1 MAAHKSRTNVKIIL
15 AGTTLFL
22 LVAASLLGF
31 SSVMSAAAASL
42 SIDDTNSTT
51 AAEDNGSTAATISDD
66 VSLTTTTTTMS
77 TIQLAVEPFAIGQ
90 YAILSENMISQTETQ
105 LSFEGNTTIISPNTT
120 ETIMARDTGEV
131 IFSLLPAHDSGIIR
145 GQFHM
150 TTEDGSES
158 ATADFTEFVRFESPT
173 AIGIAYFSTNS
184 TGGMLAPL
192 NNMIAVFLD
201 EEQPNQNAT
210 VRFFEW
216 KSEDGGAPIG
226 SGNNSTPIATS

>member
-66 VSLTTTTTTMS
+66 VSLNTTTTTS

-131 IFSLLPAHDSGIIR
+131 IFSLLPAHGSGIIR

-158 ATADFTEFVRFESPT
+158 ATADLTEFVRFESPT

-201 EEQPNQNAT
+201 EEQPNQNAI

>member
-66 VSLTTTTTTMS
+66 VSLNTTTTTS

-131 IFSLLPAHDSGIIR
+131 IFSLLPAHGSGIIR
-145 GQFHM
+145 GEFHM

-192 NNMIAVFLD
+192 NNMIAVCLD
-201 EEQPNQNAT
+201 EEQPNQNAI

>member
-66 VSLTTTTTTMS
+66 VSLNTTTTS

-131 IFSLLPAHDSGIIR
+131 IFSLLPAHGSGIIR

-201 EEQPNQNAT
+201 EEQPNQNAI

>member
-66 VSLTTTTTTMS
+66 VSLTTTTMS

-131 IFSLLPAHDSGIIR
+131 IFSLLPAHDSGVIR

>member
-1 MAAHKSRTNVKIIL
+1 MPAHKSRTNVKIIL

-51 AAEDNGSTAATISDD
+51 APEDNGSTAATISDD
-66 VSLTTTTTTMS
+66 VSLNTTTTTS

-131 IFSLLPAHDSGIIR
+131 IFSLLPAHGSGIIR
-145 GQFHM
+145 GEFHM

-201 EEQPNQNAT
+201 EEQPNQNAI

>member
-1 MAAHKSRTNVKIIL
+1 
-15 AGTTLFL
+15 
-22 LVAASLLGF
+22 
-31 SSVMSAAAASL
+31 MSAAAASL

-66 VSLTTTTTTMS
+66 VSLNTTTTTS

-105 LSFEGNTTIISPNTT
+105 LSFEGNTTIISPHTT
-120 ETIMARDTGEV
+120 ETETMMARDTGEV
-131 IFSLLPAHDSGIIR
+131 IFSLLPAHGSGIIR

-184 TGGMLAPL
+184 TGGMLASL
-192 NNMIAVFLD
+192 NNMIAVLLH
-201 EEQPNQNAT
+201 EEQPNGS
-210 VRFFEW
+210 VIVSFFEYTV
-216 KSEDGGAPIG
+216 KSSGAR
-226 SGNNSTPIATS
+226 

>member
-15 AGTTLFL
+15 AGMTLFQ

-42 SIDDTNSTT
+42 SIDDTNNTT

-66 VSLTTTTTTMS
+66 VSLNTTTTTS

-120 ETIMARDTGEV
+120 ETIMTRDMGEA
-131 IFSLLPAHDSGIIR
+131 IFSLLPAHGSGIIR

-173 AIGIAYFSTNS
+173 AISIASLEQTQ
-184 TGGMLAPL
+184 LA
-192 NNMIAVFLD
+192 
-201 EEQPNQNAT
+201 
-210 VRFFEW
+210 
-216 KSEDGGAPIG
+216 GC
-226 SGNNSTPIATS
+226 

>member
-66 VSLTTTTTTMS
+66 VSLNTTTTTS

-131 IFSLLPAHDSGIIR
+131 IFSLLPAHGSGIIR

-158 ATADFTEFVRFESPT
+158 ATADFTEFARFESPT

-192 NNMIAVFLD
+192 NNMISVFLD
-201 EEQPNQNAT
+201 EEQPNQNAI

>member
-66 VSLTTTTTTMS
+66 VSLNTTTTTTG

-131 IFSLLPAHDSGIIR
+131 IFSLLPAHGSGIIR

-201 EEQPNQNAT
+201 EEQPNQNAI

>member
-51 AAEDNGSTAATISDD
+51 TAEDNGSTAATISDD
-66 VSLTTTTTTMS
+66 VSLNTTTTTS

-131 IFSLLPAHDSGIIR
+131 IFSLLPAHGSGIIR
-145 GQFHM
+145 GEFHM
-150 TTEDGSES
+150 TTENGSES

-201 EEQPNQNAT
+201 EEQPNQNAI

>member
-42 SIDDTNSTT
+42 SIDDTNSRT

-66 VSLTTTTTTMS
+66 VSLNTTTTTS
-77 TIQLAVEPFAIGQ
+77 TIQLAVDPFAIGQ

-131 IFSLLPAHDSGIIR
+131 IFSLLPAHGSGIIR
-145 GQFHM
+145 GEFHM

-201 EEQPNQNAT
+201 EEQPNQNAI